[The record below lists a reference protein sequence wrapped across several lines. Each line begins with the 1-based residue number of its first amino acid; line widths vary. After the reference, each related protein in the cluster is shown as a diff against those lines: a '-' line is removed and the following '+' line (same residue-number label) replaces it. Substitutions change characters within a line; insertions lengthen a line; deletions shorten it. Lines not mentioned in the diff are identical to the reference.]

1 MEEQELKNI
10 WKRSSN
16 KEDITINNNQ
26 LIVNFKS
33 KMERRESIVR
43 RRDRRE
49 AIGAVFGVSYFLYF
63 IIKAPLTISSI
74 GAALMILSMIHV
86 LYQLY
91 RNRKSRFTQNLFLP
105 LKQQL
110 QQQRTFMLR
119 QAKLLNSGVL
129 IMFLPIFISSCIFT
143 WGNYALHNLNHEL
156 SDDILTTKLPA
167 KLIATLFMVGVGIY
181 LIRQNKRAAKVNW
194 EPLIKDIDLIIENL
208 DKEK

>member
-43 RRDRRE
+43 RRDRKE
-49 AIGAVFGVSYFLYF
+49 AIGAVFGVGYFVYFL
-63 IIKAPLTISSI
+63 IKAPLSISSI
-74 GAALMILSMIHV
+74 GALLMILSMIHV
-86 LYQLY
+86 VYQLY
-91 RNRKSRFTQNLFLP
+91 RNRKSKFTQGLFLP

-110 QQQRTFMLR
+110 LQQRAFMVS
-119 QAKLLNSGVL
+119 QAKLLSLGVRK
-129 IMFLPIFISSCIFT
+129 MFLPLFISYNIFV
-143 WGNYALHNLNHEL
+143 WGNYAINDLTTTL
-156 SDDILTTKLPA
+156 SEPILTTKLTA
-167 KLIATLFMVGVGIY
+167 KLFATLFMVGVGIY

-194 EPLIKDIDLIIENL
+194 EPLIKDIDTIIENL